1 MEIPETVKQIVK
13 KLSKKHEVYAVGGCV
28 RDLLLDQDPKDWDI
42 ATDAK
47 PETIEKLFE
56 NSFINNDFG
65 TVTVVNEVENPALRE
80 VEITPFR
87 TEEQYSDKRHPDQV
101 EWTSSLKE

>member
-1 MEIPETVKQIVK
+1 MKIPQLVQRILKELEEDHKAYV
-13 KLSKKHEVYAVGGCV
+13 VGGCV
-28 RDLLLDQDPKDWDI
+28 RDLLLSKDPKDWDI

-47 PETIEKLFE
+47 PEAIEKLFE

-87 TEEQYSDKRHPDQV
+87 TEKQYSDKRHPDQV